1 MFYNDIIKWLEQNP
15 LILEAVKI
23 FGILFLAYIIY
34 ILSKKIIIT
43 VIEKIVSKTR
53 NIYDDIL
60 LNETT
65 LKRLAYIAPLLL
77 IRQFTYYVEQAEVF
91 LSNLIEA
98 LIVVLFLATI
108 SSLFKSFNKIYENTS
123 KHRDRPIKGY
133 LQIILIVIYIVG
145 TILIIGLLTG
155 QSPWTLLGGI
165 GALTAVLILVFKD
178 TILGFVASI
187 QITSYDL
194 VKVGDWIEVP
204 SLGVDG
210 DVMDIALHTIK
221 VRNFDKTITVIPT
234 HKLIEV
240 SFKNWRGMQ
249 ETGGRRI
256 KRPIYIDI
264 ATVKF
269 CDEELLNKFEKFQL
283 ISDYIKQRKAEVDK
297 YNKEKNIDE
306 SQIINGRR
314 MTNLGT
320 FREYLKSYLK
330 NRDDISKDLTFLIRQ
345 LEPGPNGLPIEI
357 YVFATTTEW
366 GKYEEIQSHVFDH
379 IFAVVKEFDLAVYQN
394 PTGNDIRNLKS

>member
-379 IFAVVKEFDLAVYQN
+379 IFAVVKEFDLAVHQN

>member
-1 MFYNDIIKWLEQNP
+1 MFYENILNWLEQNP
-15 LILEAVKI
+15 IIFESIKIIGIFLLAFVVYLIT
-23 FGILFLAYIIY
+23 
-34 ILSKKIIIT
+34 KKIIIT
-43 VIEKIVSKTR
+43 VIKKIVSKTK
-53 NIYDDIL
+53 NVYDNIL

-65 LKRLAYIAPLLL
+65 LKRFSYTAPLLV
-77 IRQFTYYVEQAEVF
+77 IRQFTYYVEPIEVF

-98 LIVVLFLATI
+98 LIVVLFLLTV
-108 SSLFKSFNKIYENTS
+108 SSLFKSFNQIYETTA
-123 KHRDRPIKGY
+123 KHRERPIKGY
-133 LQIILIVIYIVG
+133 LQIILIVIYIAG
-145 TILIIGLLTG
+145 IILIIGLMIDE
-155 QSPWTLLGGI
+155 SPWTLLGGI
-165 GALTAVLILVFKD
+165 GALTAVLLLVFKD

-204 SLGVDG
+204 SFGVDG

-264 ATVKF
+264 STVQF
-269 CDEELLNKFEKFQL
+269 CNEEMLKKFEKFQL
-283 ISDYIKQRKAEVDK
+283 ISDYIKQKSEEVKK
-297 YNKEKNIDE
+297 YNKEKNVDE

-314 MTNLGT
+314 LTNLGT
-320 FREYLKSYLK
+320 FREYLKAYLR
-330 NRDDISKDLTFLIRQ
+330 NREDINKDLTFLIRQ
-345 LEPGPNGLPIEI
+345 LEPGPTGLPIEI

-366 GKYEEIQSHVFDH
+366 VKYEEVQANVFDH
-379 IFAVVKEFDLAVYQN
+379 IFAVAKEFDLAVYQN
-394 PTGNDIRNLKS
+394 PTGNDFRNLKS